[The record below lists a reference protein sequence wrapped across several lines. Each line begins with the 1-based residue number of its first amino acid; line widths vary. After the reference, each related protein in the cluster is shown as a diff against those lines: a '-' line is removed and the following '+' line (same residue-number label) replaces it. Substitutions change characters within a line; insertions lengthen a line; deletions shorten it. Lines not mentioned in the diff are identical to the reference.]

1 MILAIIGTILSFI
14 AILGLFVCLTLEST
28 NKHIPNIFGGT
39 AIIGVIL
46 IVIGVITDFY
56 NQKHTAIDVYQGK
69 TTLEITYRDSIPVD
83 SVVVYKEEFKK

>member
-46 IVIGVITDFY
+46 IFISVITNPY
-56 NQKHTAIDVYQGK
+56 NQKPTAIDVYRGK
-69 TTLEITYRDSIPVD
+69 TTLQITYEDSIPVD
-83 SVVVYKEEFKK
+83 SIVVFKPEFRK

>member
-56 NQKHTAIDVYQGK
+56 NQKPTAIDVYQGK